1 MSKTFS
7 ISYLIY
13 NFHNNITGDLKR
25 MPHFEIRRHFLL
37 IFIIL
42 CLTALIYSVLPLD
55 NDPMIIS
62 VQQENQTI
70 EDILFDEISLA
81 LNGTEVRITGV
92 NYYEDIDSIVIGFEK
107 KWFYT
112 NPDIK
117 ECIVDSVLTTT
128 SVMITHPEK
137 LAGKKIVFTGSAMR
151 RDGMGNQNMVKIF
164 QTEIAF
170 DDALYVDWD
179 EFNGQG
185 EQKELMNASF
195 EYVWWHS
202 DFSTGT

>member
-1 MSKTFS
+1 M
-7 ISYLIY
+7 L
-13 NFHNNITGDLKR
+13 HL
-25 MPHFEIRRHFLL
+25 EIRRHFLL

-42 CLTALIYSVLPLD
+42 CLTALIYSNLPFD
-55 NDPMIIS
+55 NDPMNIS

-81 LNGTEVRITGV
+81 LDASEVRITGV
-92 NYYEDIDSIVIGFEK
+92 SYYEDIDSIVIGFEK
-107 KWFYT
+107 KWLYI

-117 ECIVDSVLTTT
+117 ASMVDSVFTAT
-128 SVMITHPEK
+128 SVIVTHPEE
-137 LAGKKIVFTGSAMR
+137 LAGKKIVFTGSAIR
-151 RDGMGNQNMVKIF
+151 RNGIGGQNMVKIF

-179 EFNGQG
+179 EFNGPG
-185 EQKELMNASF
+185 GQKELKNASF

-202 DFSTGT
+202 TLSAGT